1 MAMSNINTNCN
12 NAKVRDKHS
21 AKKREVYQNGK
32 KLYKEEFG
40 SDFDIDATSAQ
51 ANNFPEARGKTDTQQ
66 PVSERTAWH

>member
-1 MAMSNINTNCN
+1 MSNINTNCN

-21 AKKREVYQNGK
+21 AKKREVNQNGK